1 MGVPAFFRWLTK
13 KYPSVIIDCLE
24 EKVGKTLISCK
35 SAIFCNCGLWTF
47 SYCFNCIFNIV
58 YWIQIH
64 KLSVSKACF
73 LFIILLQS
81 QECNGVKQPTD
92 ITKPNPNQ
100 VEFDNLYLDMN
111 GIIHPC
117 THPEDKPAPK
127 VPFIYSVS
135 TCIKQYLIWLPIF
148 FYKNWVFRQKK
159 KFIFQH
165 NVLTKFSCRSLKF
178 LVHKERN

>member
-24 EKVGKTLISCK
+24 EKVGKTIYLARLNYIFCK
-35 SAIFCNCGLWTF
+35 SAIL
-47 SYCFNCIFNIV
+47 YCIFNIV
-58 YWIQIH
+58 YWTQFI
-64 KLSVSKACF
+64 SWPKACF
-73 LFIILLQS
+73 LFIIFLQS

-127 VPFIYSVS
+127 VPFIYSLS
-135 TCIKQYLIWLPIF
+135 TYVYKTIRMPCPFTGCKMFCASPNFLCRTKNLFTYCASHKHFVPDKKMICIQ
-148 FYKNWVFRQKK
+148 
-159 KFIFQH
+159 
-165 NVLTKFSCRSLKF
+165 
-178 LVHKERN
+178 